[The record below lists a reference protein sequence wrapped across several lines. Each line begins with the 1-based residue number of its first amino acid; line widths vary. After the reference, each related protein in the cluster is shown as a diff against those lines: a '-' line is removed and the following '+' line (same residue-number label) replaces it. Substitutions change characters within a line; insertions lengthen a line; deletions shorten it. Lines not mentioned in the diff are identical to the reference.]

1 MRLHHYN
8 TLSEPQF
15 TDDFINPQRRL
26 ILNHYFAPL
35 LEANLPISML
45 ITHAQSQP
53 FKRLAAP
60 YLTILLT
67 LFYILTASSSLVH
80 AQSSS
85 EGIDVIVQPSQVART
100 TIATPPPINVGSS
113 PDTIGLSEQVIG
125 TLNQSLNI
133 SGYFDLLE
141 RELYPGDFASEGMK
155 PKITGWFNAGAQGL
169 VKSSFEISGR
179 QIKLSLKLFDI
190 DQKRLIALSEG
201 VDQEVLLP
209 SNPKVIRAHIHR
221 FVNQVIKF
229 YTGSA
234 GFLGS
239 RIAAVRKGSKG
250 KNIVYVSADGRSV
263 ESVIRGGGINL
274 LPHLASG
281 QLYFTSFR
289 NGGAHLFTYQRGKVK
304 GISARKGINMGG
316 VLSPNGRLLAA
327 VLSYQGSS
335 DIYLLNPKSGE
346 ILRRLTRHKS
356 IDVSPTWSPDGR
368 RIAFVSDRDG
378 SSQIW
383 VMNANGSGKRRIT
396 FKGQYNQSP
405 SWSPKGDLIAYTG
418 RDEKFAFDIFT
429 VDPNNP
435 QKLTRLTQN
444 QGKNE
449 EPSFSPDGRHI
460 VFSSSRTGRSEL
472 YIMTID
478 GFTQRQL
485 TRGGGY
491 LSPSWERSQR

>member
-1 MRLHHYN
+1 MLFS
-8 TLSEPQF
+8 L
-15 TDDFINPQRRL
+15 FISFL
-26 ILNHYFAPL
+26 IPL
-35 LEANLPISML
+35 TTS
-45 ITHAQSQP
+45 T
-53 FKRLAAP
+53 
-60 YLTILLT
+60 
-67 LFYILTASSSLVH
+67 VH
-80 AQSSS
+80 AQNSS
-85 EGIDVIVQPSQVART
+85 EGINVFVQPSQVART
-100 TIATPPPINVGSS
+100 SIATPPPINTGAT

-125 TLNQSLNI
+125 TLNQSLQI

-141 RELYPGDFASEGMK
+141 REMYPGDFATERMK
-155 PKITGWFNAGAQGL
+155 PNLTGWFNASAQGL
-169 VKSSFEISGR
+169 VKSGFEISGK
-179 QIKLSLKLFDI
+179 QIKLTLKLFDI
-190 DQKRLIALSEG
+190 DQKRLVSLSEG
-201 VDQEVLLP
+201 VDQQVLLP
-209 SNPKVIRAHIHR
+209 SDPKVIRAHIHR

-229 YTGSA
+229 YTGSP

-250 KNIVYVSADGRSV
+250 KTIVYVSADGRSIQNA
-263 ESVIRGGGINL
+263 IRGGRINL
-274 LPHLASG
+274 LPHLSSG
-281 QLYFTSFR
+281 RLYFTSFR
-289 NGGAHLFTYQRGKVK
+289 NGGAHLFTYQQGKVK

-316 VLSPNGRLLAA
+316 ALSPNGKFLAA

-335 DIYLLNPKSGE
+335 DIYLLNPNSGE

-356 IDVSPTWSPDGR
+356 IDVSPTWSPDGK
-368 RIAFVSDRDG
+368 RIAFVSDREG

-383 VMNANGSGKRRIT
+383 IMNANGSNKRRIT
-396 FKGQYNQSP
+396 YKGEYNQSP
-405 SWSPKGDLIAYTG
+405 SWSSKGDLIAYTG

-429 VDPNNP
+429 IDPDDP
-435 QKLTRLTQN
+435 KKLTRLTQN

-491 LSPSWERSQR
+491 LSPAWEK